1 MTNLKAKHRPTGIVV
16 ILASKFYNQDNFKWL
31 EYTKISLP
39 IKTSRGSFIFRNTNL
54 ECVDKALRKLM
65 ISFLVRKTNYD
76 VVKKVIFSCIIH
88 ESDKKERKKII
99 IYEKSEKI
107 YMNKILDE
115 IYYQQFQIHQK

>member
-88 ESDKKERKKII
+88 ESDKKERKKIF